1 MTRREILINSTTEAI
16 FKQINTKLQKWQV
29 LVHVRRYMTDK
40 KTNKLSKQDIKELL
54 NIIKSKDQEAVFN
67 PEEN

>member
-29 LVHVRRYMTDK
+29 LVHVRRYMTEK
-40 KTNKLSKQDIKELL
+40 KTNKLSKQDIVP
-54 NIIKSKDQEAVFN
+54 N
-67 PEEN
+67 

>member
-29 LVHVRRYMTDK
+29 LVHVRRYMTEK

-54 NIIKSKDQEAVFN
+54 KIIKSKDQEAVFN

>member
-29 LVHVRRYMTDK
+29 LVHVRRYMTEK

>member
-29 LVHVRRYMTDK
+29 LIHVRRYMTDK

-54 NIIKSKDQEAVFN
+54 NIIKNKDQEAVFN